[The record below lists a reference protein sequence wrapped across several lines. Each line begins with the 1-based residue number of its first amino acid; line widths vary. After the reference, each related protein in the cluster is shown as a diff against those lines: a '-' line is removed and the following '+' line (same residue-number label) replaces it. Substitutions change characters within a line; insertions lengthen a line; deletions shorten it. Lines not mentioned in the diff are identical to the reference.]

1 MKHKLLLWAACIAT
15 FSASVSAAT
24 DDKVI
29 EEKLARYNISVES
42 IKPSPIVGLNTIDT
56 SDGIIYVTD
65 DGKYL
70 LQGPIY
76 DLSGK
81 MPVNISNQ
89 PLMKKVEALKDE
101 MIVFK
106 APKEKYVVTVFI
118 DITCSYCKKFHE
130 SVGELN
136 SKGITVRYLA
146 YPRQGLEHES
156 AKQMASIWC
165 NALPQSALTKAFKG
179 DEVAMIDECKID
191 LSKHVKLGSQFKMT
205 GTPAIVL
212 PDGQLLSGYLS
223 PDKLLKILEQN
234 S

>member
-106 APKEKYVVTVFI
+106 AV
-118 DITCSYCKKFHE
+118 SYTH
-130 SVGELN
+130 L
-136 SKGITVRYLA
+136 T
-146 YPRQGLEHES
+146 
-156 AKQMASIWC
+156 
-165 NALPQSALTKAFKG
+165 LPT
-179 DEVAMIDECKID
+179 
-191 LSKHVKLGSQFKMT
+191 
-205 GTPAIVL
+205 
-212 PDGQLLSGYLS
+212 
-223 PDKLLKILEQN
+223 ILRV
-234 S
+234 